1 MTAIWQNDGGRW
13 SILAPVG
20 FPNEAALHS
29 LVEQAPQLL
38 PLAGNPKLTIIG
50 REVPLGN
57 GYADLLAIEA
67 SGRLVV
73 IEVKLAKNSE
83 ARRAVVAQ
91 VLTYAAFL
99 RGMDA
104 ETLERSVLGQ
114 QLQSKGHA
122 TLADAVESENQEGSF
137 DAASFSEGLTRSLA
151 DGRFRLVLV
160 LDEVPDELVRL
171 VGYLASIAEKVLIDL
186 VTVSSYEVGTS
197 QILVPQRVDPEYQPE
212 DVSPFTP
219 QPQRKGVLVEGASD
233 FAAAAAQA
241 KDEHRPL
248 LERLCQWAEI
258 LEKEGLVRLSTF
270 HTRDGNLTL
279 LPRLKADNAGL
290 VTIWSDASGGYLQ
303 FWRTVFERRA
313 PTSLERVER
322 VLGDTVRQ
330 GNVGHNVT
338 EDLLAALTD
347 AYREAALGKI
357 SQTGTVSTS
366 ATVPSD

>member
-1 MTAIWQNDGGRW
+1 MTAIWRNEGAGW
-13 SILAPVG
+13 STLAPVG

-38 PLAGNPKLTIIG
+38 PLAGNPRLTIVG
-50 REVPLGN
+50 KEFLLGN
-57 GYADLLAIEA
+57 GYADLLAVET

-99 RGMDA
+99 RGMDV

-122 TLADAVESENQEGSF
+122 TLADAVESEDQEGSF
-137 DAASFSEGLTRSLA
+137 DTATFKEGLTRSLA

-160 LDEVPDELVRL
+160 LDDVPDELVRL

-186 VTVSSYEVGTS
+186 ITVSAYEVGQS

-212 DVSPFTP
+212 EVSPFMP
-219 QPQRKGVLVEGASD
+219 QPQRKGVTVDGSAD

-241 KDEHRPL
+241 KEEHRTVLEQL
-248 LERLCQWAEI
+248 LKWADA
-258 LEKEGLVRLSTF
+258 LEAEGLVRLFTV

-279 LPRLKADNAGL
+279 LPYLKSDNAGL
-290 VTIWSDASGGYLQ
+290 VTIWNDASGGYLQ
-303 FWRTVFERRA
+303 FWRSVFERRA
-313 PTSLERVER
+313 PVSLERVEK
-322 VLGDTVRQ
+322 VLGDAVKR
-330 GNVGHNVT
+330 GNCFRNIT
-338 EDLLAALTD
+338 DELLSALTD
-347 AYREAALGKI
+347 AYREAALGRI
-357 SQTGTVSTS
+357 SQSPTTS
-366 ATVPSD
+366 APA